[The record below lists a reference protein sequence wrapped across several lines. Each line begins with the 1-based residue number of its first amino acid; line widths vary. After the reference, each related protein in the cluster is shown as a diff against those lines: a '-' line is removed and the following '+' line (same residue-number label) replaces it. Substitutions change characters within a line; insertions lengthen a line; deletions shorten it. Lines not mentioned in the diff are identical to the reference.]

1 MAEIVKMP
9 VLQLGYFNWADK
21 HQIPEEIDWIFS
33 KPEDVL
39 ALIERIED
47 KEDELELRSFGAVV
61 LDDSFNLSSLSSLK
75 KYIEP
80 YTVLYNEETPLTDD
94 NQTLAQLL
102 QARPVSM
109 QEPEGLIY
117 LINRSFYGGQYGDK
131 LKPNTISVH
140 HSFQGKYE
148 LDGGQ
153 FVRLSGYFGSDFT
166 SLVTWRYNKMV
177 YTNSASELWLE
188 YEKSGDC
195 EIRVTI
201 QLLASGNLGHV
212 FEERVYSEKDL
223 EEAMII
229 DIPRD
234 AYLSFKVEAK
244 GSGEL
249 KIGNLHQRMS
259 RYQFGKFILG
269 GEILKDSKRQELIAY
284 FHPGDMKPPLN
295 VYFSGFRPAEGFEG
309 FYMMRS
315 LGAPFILF
323 GDPRLE
329 GGSFYLGS
337 DELENQ
343 VTDYIQK
350 HLDLLG
356 FDNQQLTLAGL
367 SMGTFGALY
376 YGADFNP
383 DLIVV
388 GKPLVNVGDI
398 ANNLKLKR
406 PDEFATSLD
415 MMRLIVGENSMAGVD
430 KLNQRFW
437 DKFEKADFTDT
448 TLALAYMRDDD
459 YDQNAYPDILERLYD
474 TPIRIISKSRPGR
487 HNDASAPII
496 EWFLT
501 QYKEHLERKYGRKYG

>member
-1 MAEIVKMP
+1 ML
-9 VLQLGYFNWADK
+9 VLQLGYFNWAEK
-21 HQIPEEIDWIFS
+21 YEIPEEINWLFS
-33 KPEDVL
+33 TPE
-39 ALIERIED
+39 AIPELIERIED
-47 KEDELELRSFGAVV
+47 EEDELELRSFSALV
-61 LDDSFNLSSLSSLK
+61 LDDSFNITSLHDLK

-80 YTVLYNEETPLTDD
+80 YTVLYNEQTPITPDS
-94 NQTLAQLL
+94 QTLAQLL

-109 QEPEGLIY
+109 EKPEELIY
-117 LINRSFYGGQYGDK
+117 LISRSFYGGQYGDK
-131 LKPNTISVH
+131 LRPNMISVH

-153 FVRLSGYFGSDFT
+153 FVRLSGYFGEDFR
-166 SLVTWRYNKMV
+166 SLVSWRYNKLV

-188 YEKSGDC
+188 YEKIGNC
-195 EIRVTI
+195 EIRVHL
-201 QLLASGNLGHV
+201 QLLTSGNLGQI
-212 FEERVYSEKDL
+212 FEERVYTEEDL
-223 EEAMII
+223 KEAMIV
-229 DIPRD
+229 DIPND
-234 AYLSFKVEAK
+234 AYLSFRIEAR

-337 DELENQ
+337 EELEKQ
-343 VTDYIQK
+343 VTDFIQK

-356 FDNQQLTLAGL
+356 FDNRELTLAGL

-376 YGADFNP
+376 YGSDFNP

-388 GKPLVNVGDI
+388 GKPLVNLGDI
-398 ANNLKLKR
+398 AKNLKLKR

-415 MMRLIVGENSMAGVD
+415 MMRLIIGENSEKGIEL
-430 KLNQRFW
+430 LNHRFW
-437 DKFEKADFTDT
+437 EKFEQADFTDT

-459 YDQNAYPDILERLYD
+459 YDQNAYSDILERLYD

-501 QYKEHLERKYGRKYG
+501 QYKEHLQRKYGRKYG